1 MGRLITKSQWDAI
14 NAKAIKA
21 KFFNHFNN
29 HGHKHLADKIEE
41 CGEPDENY
49 NTSHTVIKRCGSVYC
64 VKCHAEYVAKE
75 TKAVRALFDRYKTE
89 ANQRR
94 NIFHLTI
101 VFDAFRL
108 FTKKGQLFVPKPLA
122 TADFPTD
129 YAKTALVDARHK
141 LKHKL
146 RHQFPDI
153 GYAGAFEWEVYSDM
167 TLNWRAHDKAAA
179 IALLGPDAT
188 RDPQLTY
195 AQAHIVLFHAHIVV
209 DLNDT
214 PEKDF
219 RKWMR
224 NEFPKRAGIPVKGT
238 VHIGSLWKSRT
249 IEESLQNLAR
259 YPYKTYLHYKRPTW
273 ANPHLPIEGEVV
285 AELAAFR
292 SSLK

>member
-1 MGRLITKSQWDAI
+1 MGKSISKSQWRAI
-14 NAKAIKA
+14 SAKNTKA
-21 KFFNHFNN
+21 KFLRHFNK

-41 CGEPDENY
+41 CGKPDQNY
-49 NTSHTVIKRCGSVYC
+49 SGSYTAIKRCSSVYC
-64 VKCHAEYVAKE
+64 TKCHKEYVAKE
-75 TKAVRALFDRYKTE
+75 TKAVRALFDGYMTE
-89 ANQRR
+89 ADQRQ

-108 FTKKGQLFVPKPLA
+108 FTKKGQLFVPKPPA
-122 TADFPTD
+122 TVDFPTD
-129 YAKTALVDARHK
+129 YAKTALADARLK

-153 GYAGAFEWEVYSDM
+153 GYAGAFEWEVYSDK

-179 IALLGPDAT
+179 IALLGRDAT
-188 RDPQLTY
+188 RDPLLTD
-195 AQAHIVLFHAHIVV
+195 AQAHIALFHAHIVV
-209 DLNDT
+209 DLNGT
-214 PEKDF
+214 PEQDF